1 MKHIVNG
8 FRQDKLIKFSLDF
21 VDAAILRYF
30 IDFKKSG
37 KMVCKVLNGDYYY
50 WVSYEGVLKELPML
64 NMKKYTVQ
72 SRFFKLRDL
81 GILTHIVVR
90 QGGTYSY
97 FGIGENYKE
106 LITRDKDKNDE
117 GSSSSVNEEACNLEE
132 KFCSVNEEACN
143 SEENFC
149 SVDEN
154 AHKENKN
161 ARGHGFKSDTNNP
174 STKDPYIKNIK
185 NTVSFQKTAFEIIEY
200 LNLKTEKNFKSTTKS
215 TTRLIKAR
223 LNEKFTVEDFKT
235 VIDNMKSR
243 WTGTKF
249 QQYLAPT
256 TLFGNKFETYLN
268 QGREEHVDGGFKRG
282 NVVSSDEKPKAE
294 LEERLRNMVLEEDM

>member
-1 MKHIVNG
+1 MKYTVNG
-8 FRQDKLIKFSLDF
+8 FRQEKLIKFRLDF
-21 VDAAILRYF
+21 VDTAILRYF

-37 KMVCKVLNGDYYY
+37 KMVCKVLNGNCYY

-132 KFCSVNEEACN
+132 
-143 SEENFC
+143 NFC

-154 AHKENKN
+154 ARKEDKN

-174 STKDPYIKNIK
+174 STKDPSIKNIK

-200 LNLKTEKNFKSTTKS
+200 LNLKTEKNFKSTTKA

-223 LNEKFTVEDFKT
+223 LNEGFTVEDFKT

-268 QGREEHVDGGFKRG
+268 QGKGEHVDGGFKRG
-282 NVVSSDEKPKAE
+282 NVVSGDEKLNLHPKN
-294 LEERLRNMVLEEDM
+294 LSRKLNLKFLRSRV